1 MSMEVGYTTHHP
13 EAVEGNDDPMN
24 SVNAADHRPRLM
36 IADDDPV
43 VQSMLDVSLSAK
55 FDVIGVAGDSDEAV
69 ELARESQPDAA
80 IVDVDMPKGGGLS
93 AVRGILAV
101 APRTAIVVLSGD
113 ESDHVV
119 RELIQAG
126 AITYRRKGVAIDVL
140 TESLND
146 SIKAHAEA
154 SFTPA

>member
-1 MSMEVGYTTHHP
+1 MKPTNTAGR
-13 EAVEGNDDPMN
+13 
-24 SVNAADHRPRLM
+24 RPRLM

-43 VQSMLDVSLSAK
+43 TQSMLDMSLGGG
-55 FDVIGVAGDSDEAV
+55 FDVVGFAADSDEAV

-101 APRTAIVVLSGD
+101 APETAIVVLSAD

-126 AITYRRKGVAIDVL
+126 AITYRRKGIAPGL
-140 TESLND
+140 LAESIGD
-146 SIKAHAEA
+146 SIKAHGAA
-154 SFTPA
+154 RSCAV